1 MVHRDLKPE
10 NIRATEQ
17 GQFKVLD
24 LGLAKDFHSH
34 SDWTFCGT
42 PAYVA
47 PELLQPLNVSYRF
60 FTQPAPLGSDDAVR
74 LADEAERYGDLVVD
88 PGGAVGY
95 KSLGDIFIQQGVVK
109 ALFGKS
115 IGEETITYIASYFMI
130 AAALFTVFS
139 FIKRRLKPKLEGSNA
154 FGSSEYY
161 FGMISGAIRYL
172 CMVLFGLAMLNAPV
186 YTAAEIQA
194 TKVYNNRT
202 FGGGLAGYSG
212 DFFPTVSEVQTSVF
226 KDSLSG
232 PWIKDYLALMLIN
245 TGSYVAPDAHNATI
259 YIGK

>member
-1 MVHRDLKPE
+1 M
-10 NIRATEQ
+10 IAAATQ
-17 GQFKVLD
+17 KIASGKMLFSWFDVALVLVIAFGVWRGRRNGMTKEI
-24 LGLAKDFHSH
+24 LPLTEWLAI
-34 SDWTFCGT
+34 
-42 PAYVA
+42 VI
-47 PELLQPLNVSYRF
+47 
-60 FTQPAPLGSDDAVR
+60 
-74 LADEAERYGDLVVD
+74 
-88 PGGAVGY
+88 GGAVGY